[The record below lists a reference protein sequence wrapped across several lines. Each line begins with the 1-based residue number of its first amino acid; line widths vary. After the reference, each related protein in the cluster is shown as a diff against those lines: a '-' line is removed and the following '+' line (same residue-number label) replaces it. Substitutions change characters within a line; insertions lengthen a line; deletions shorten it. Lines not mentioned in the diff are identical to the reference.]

1 MHPVESLPFPHG
13 VDFYRYAGLKN
24 AFRMQVQKAVADHE
38 EAQRQELE
46 AASKVTTDAGTAAQE
61 TPPLH
66 EATSSSGSVYVTS
79 RKQVDAETSGAKLPL
94 QVRADLASAFQ
105 QAGPLVGM

>member
-1 MHPVESLPFPHG
+1 VNPFKSSPFRHG
-13 VDFYRYAGLKN
+13 VNFYRYAGLKN

-38 EAQRQELE
+38 EAQQRQELE
-46 AASKVTTDAGTAAQE
+46 AASKSTTDAGAAAQE
-61 TPPLH
+61 TPLH

-105 QAGPLVGM
+105 QV